1 MQKNQLILSINSLEI
16 QQISEFHDLKGQFF
30 FYEEILHAKKIL
42 KKHISKYTLT
52 KHSNKRLLI
61 YILRSLCFL
70 REL

>member
-1 MQKNQLILSINSLEI
+1 MKISIVEKLNSTSIVYEVIGTILFFMKRFYMQKN
-16 QQISEFHDLKGQFF
+16 
-30 FYEEILHAKKIL
+30 KKTKKL

-61 YILRSLCFL
+61 YILCSLCFL